1 MREKIPKLALH
12 SATMTKK
19 RNSTAGRTSSKR
31 AKPSTRR
38 ISDRTIGLLLALF
51 AFLLYVNTLHHGYV
65 LDDNLA
71 ISDNPKVTQGIS
83 GIPHIFAQP
92 YRENCFGGCLYRPV
106 TLSTFAIEWSMAP
119 RQPLIGHWMN
129 VLWYAASAFFLFLT
143 LRRLLPNRNIW
154 LPIIASAIF
163 IAHPIHTEVIANI
176 KSRDEILSLFFVV
189 LSLFHFSK
197 WHGTPHWR
205 YLLFAGLAYL
215 MALLSKEG
223 AITMLVVFPFIGW
236 IFFQKTFL
244 SSIKNSWWALI
255 PLLIFFALRGFAL
268 AGLTEPEIHMI
279 DNPIV
284 EAHGLERLG
293 TSMIILGKYLW
304 LLIFPLKLVN
314 DYSYNVIPVQSLF
327 STPAIISFCL
337 YAGIAL
343 FAVFGLMRRK
353 ISGFFAFAFLSNIFL
368 YSQIIV
374 VIGTMMGE
382 RLAYA
387 PSLWFVLSIT
397 VLIFDLTKSESFSL
411 GKWKQQPVANRIMI
425 GAFATVILLF
435 AIRTLVRNGDWA
447 NDLLLAQTDVKKSPN
462 SVRLHD
468 HVSEEMYKSTFNE
481 SLTAEQID
489 EKLTVAEEHVR
500 KSLEIKPGLLSYNN
514 MGNIYFT
521 RKKFAE
527 AIAYYQKTKEILPG
541 YAVADQNTV
550 YTLLVWAREES
561 EKKNNPQHAL
571 ELLQQALTYNP
582 NDPDV
587 LQVQGQ
593 VLFKLGRKDE
603 ALVSFEKAYTMAP
616 DNTKIKSDLRDAYL
630 LMGFTEKAE
639 ALQ

>member
-1 MREKIPKLALH
+1 MK
-12 SATMTKK
+12 
-19 RNSTAGRTSSKR
+19 
-31 AKPSTRR
+31 
-38 ISDRTIGLLLALF
+38 
-51 AFLLYVNTLHHGYV
+51 
-65 LDDNLA
+65 
-71 ISDNPKVTQGIS
+71 
-83 GIPHIFAQP
+83 
-92 YRENCFGGCLYRPV
+92 
-106 TLSTFAIEWSMAP
+106 
-119 RQPLIGHWMN
+119 
-129 VLWYAASAFFLFLT
+129 
-143 LRRLLPNRNIW
+143 
-154 LPIIASAIF
+154 
-163 IAHPIHTEVIANI
+163 
-176 KSRDEILSLFFVV
+176 
-189 LSLFHFSK
+189 
-197 WHGTPHWR
+197 
-205 YLLFAGLAYL
+205 
-215 MALLSKEG
+215 
-223 AITMLVVFPFIGW
+223 
-236 IFFQKTFL
+236 
-244 SSIKNSWWALI
+244 
-255 PLLIFFALRGFAL
+255 
-268 AGLTEPEIHMI
+268 
-279 DNPIV
+279 
-284 EAHGLERLG
+284 
-293 TSMIILGKYLW
+293 
-304 LLIFPLKLVN
+304 
-314 DYSYNVIPVQSLF
+314 
-327 STPAIISFCL
+327 
-337 YAGIAL
+337 
-343 FAVFGLMRRK
+343 RK

-397 VLIFDLTKSESFSL
+397 VLIFDLTKSEFFSL
-411 GKWKQQPVANRIMI
+411 GKWKLQPVANRIMI

-435 AIRTLVRNGDWA
+435 GIRTLVRNGDWA

-639 ALQ
+639 ALH